1 MNSQPRHEIAS
12 ERVKKSNFLK
22 TAKVARKREIH
33 LEIWQII
40 KYKNWPLIIEGEA
53 TSHVA
58 SRVFERE
65 YYW

>member
-12 ERVKKSNFLK
+12 ERVKKKQFSQDSK
-22 TAKVARKREIH
+22 SCTEEIH